1 MMWQLHLLSRRRV
14 VSCDS
19 VLGLMTILGA
29 CAREPVAP
37 PQASARLA
45 DDAVRA
51 GLAPPMSV
59 AALLDSF
66 AIGGVY
72 TVLPRGGY
80 GGGSWYARSPEK
92 ERYAGTVSGHP
103 TGLELPVGLPV
114 RILAAG
120 SYTSH
125 ATAEFQRDYCALA
138 GHASDPRCSA
148 ESFTYTIHGL
158 ADGPGVA
165 RAYEPGTG
173 LALTWSRTAGY
184 YERFYGVF
192 PTAEFYRG
200 LVPAADTATVRELHF
215 RRAGCCYYFP
225 SSDTA
230 VWETYEGSWRFGA
243 VPDDGGQAELGVPAV
258 LRLLGPRTD
267 RAMTAPATFS
277 VMTTTGEPIGATRW
291 WYVRAANNVFD
302 GEPVP
307 LVTITQPWTM
317 QIPRY
322 PTGQRAVF
330 EELAAC
336 TGQTTCTYQAATA
349 GAVVVQ
355 AALTEIRVLAAR
367 NTGATG
373 AHVKITADSTTL
385 TYGDTTVF
393 RVTVPGA
400 PDSSWTVTG
409 FEYVPLVS
417 ASELP
422 VQGRRAFEAPVQQ
435 SRQATVK
442 ASRSMRTTVRP
453 SRAAAVDE
461 GVRRAAVRTAH
472 FLDAAFECSDTSV
485 FPCYDDPPQTGYQV
499 VTAKVSGAMQR
510 DSVLVTVLPKLVL
523 TCKNANGETDANGG
537 TTVVRAQSV
546 SCRASL
552 APLGSTESI
561 TVSDWTFV
569 SHDRW
574 IVRRRSD
581 VDPSFSPDSLSW
593 TGPMVATGV
602 VTVFASVSGSRS
614 DSTSAQVTVQPRRW
628 NGDSIPRFP
637 PRPTVVGQG
646 WLVDRPRLPGDL
658 GQVRWRWRE
667 NDVVDSA
674 AFHELISDGPNA
686 FVYYLKSMP
695 PVLDSIR
702 VAYNQIALARNSA
715 FHLLQEP
722 DNPARVFSAANPCF
736 RSDVISTDTKD
747 KILAHEG
754 AQWELNPLSHAGL
767 MRRLT
772 LTLVPAAAE
781 SVFVQVE
788 SGGRQGLM
796 NRWQQLVYDSVETK
810 IDALAGEALHSV
822 SRVQFGSGSRI
833 GCSFAFFTR

>member
-1 MMWQLHLLSRRRV
+1 M
-14 VSCDS
+14 
-19 VLGLMTILGA
+19 
-29 CAREPVAP
+29 
-37 PQASARLA
+37 
-45 DDAVRA
+45 RA
-51 GLAPPMSV
+51 ELAPPMSV

-148 ESFTYTIHGL
+148 ELFTYTIHGL

-165 RAYEPGTG
+165 RAYEPGMG

-225 SSDTA
+225 SADTA

-267 RAMTAPATFS
+267 SAMTAPATFS
-277 VMTTTGEPIGATRW
+277 VTTTTSEPIGATRW

-322 PTGQRAVF
+322 PVGKRAVF
-330 EELAAC
+330 EELVAC
-336 TGQTTCTYQAATA
+336 AGQPTCTYQASAA

-355 AALTEIRVLAAR
+355 ATLTETRVLAAR

-373 AHVKITADSTTL
+373 AHVKITADETTL

-393 RVTVPGA
+393 RVTAPGA
-400 PDSSWTVTG
+400 PDGSWWVTG
-409 FEYVPLVS
+409 LSFSPLASPHGSSLRAVHENATFRATKS
-417 ASELP
+417 AS
-422 VQGRRAFEAPVQQ
+422 A
-435 SRQATVK
+435 
-442 ASRSMRTTVRP
+442 
-453 SRAAAVDE
+453 
-461 GVRRAAVRTAH
+461 VRRYPSSNTLSSGRPPTGGDTERVVPARSLQPVPFR
-472 FLDAAFECSDTSV
+472 DAAYSCGDSAIRL
-485 FPCYDDPPQTGYQV
+485 CYDDPRVTGYEI
-499 VTAKVSGAMQR
+499 VTALVGGAIQR
-510 DSVLVTVLPKLVL
+510 DSILITVLPKLML
-523 TCKNANGETDANGG
+523 TCKNSNGETDSNGG

-546 SCRASL
+546 SCRAAL
-552 APLGSTESI
+552 APEGSTQRI

-574 IVRRRSD
+574 IVRKRSD
-581 VDPSFSPDSLSW
+581 VDPTFSNDSLAW
-593 TGPMVATGV
+593 TGRMVATGV
-602 VTVFASVSGSRS
+602 VTVFAAVSGSQS
-614 DSTSAQVTVQPRRW
+614 DSASARITVHPRRW

-674 AFHELISDGPNA
+674 AFHELISEGPNA
-686 FVYYLKSMP
+686 FVYYLKAMP

-702 VAYNQIALARNSA
+702 VAYNQVALARNSA

-722 DNPARVFSAANPCF
+722 DNPARIFSAANPCF
-736 RSDVISTDTKD
+736 RSDVISAETKD

-754 AQWELNPLSHAGL
+754 TNWELNPPSHAGL
-767 MRRLT
+767 MRKLT
-772 LTLVPAAAE
+772 LALVPAAAE

-796 NRWQQLVYDSVETK
+796 NRWQQLVYDSVEAK
-810 IDALAGEALHSV
+810 IDTIAGEALHSV
-822 SRVQFGSGSRI
+822 SRVQFGSGSRV
-833 GCSFAFFTR
+833 GCSFAYFAR